1 MTCSCEAN
9 RQACFKYGFDI
20 IKSVTSPFGYFLNS
34 QDSYE
39 NP

>member
-1 MTCSCEAN
+1 MSDN
-9 RQACFKYGFDI
+9 VSFQVCFISSFQI
-20 IKSVTSPFGYFLNS
+20 ITSVKTPLGYFLNK

>member
-1 MTCSCEAN
+1 MSDN
-9 RQACFKYGFDI
+9 VRFQVGLISRFQI
-20 IKSVTSPFGYFLNS
+20 ITSVKTPFGYFLNK

>member
-1 MTCSCEAN
+1 MTRNCRGNVPAY
-9 RQACFKYGFDI
+9 FKIGFEI
-20 IKSVTSPFGYFLNS
+20 IQSVTSPFGYFLNK

>member
-1 MTCSCEAN
+1 MTCAGWAN

-20 IKSVTSPFGYFLNS
+20 IKSVTSPFGYFLNK